1 MAMREKIQKLAQ
13 VKDNPSVSISINTH
27 RTHPDNLQDAIV
39 LKNALKEAE
48 ERILNDFDKKD
59 ITTLLEKINQVEN
72 EVDVNQNLESL
83 HIFLSENHQEI
94 IRSSVEIPENRV
106 AVDDHFLIRPLL
118 KTTAKTQEYL
128 ILFLSQDNTRLFE
141 AVNDSI
147 VEEIKNDDFPF
158 GENPNIVVG
167 NEAKSDGKK
176 VDAIIKEHFNVVDKA
191 LLEVHHQTGLNCVVI
206 TTENNYSLLLEVAN
220 KPDVY
225 KGYAVADYNNSK
237 PHQLAESAW
246 PLIQDMMKEHKLQ
259 KIEEVKEAIGNG
271 MVLTELQDIYKA
283 AIDGRGEVLIVHEDF
298 SKPVRMTDERSFEV
312 VDEEQLNEPDVIDD
326 ITTNIAWEVISKNG
340 DVVFTTQEEIKDLGD
355 IVLKTR
361 Y

>member
-94 IRSSVEIPENRV
+94 IRSSVEIPQNRV
-106 AVDDHFLIRPLL
+106 AVDNHFLIRPLL

-128 ILFLSQDNTRLFE
+128 ILFLSQNNTRLFE
-141 AVNDSI
+141 AENDSI
-147 VEEIKNDDFPF
+147 VEEIKNEDFPF

-191 LLEVHHQTGLNCVVI
+191 LLGVHNQTGLNCVVI

-225 KGYAVADYNNSK
+225 KGYVVADYNNSK
-237 PHQLAESAW
+237 PHQLAENAW
-246 PLIQDMMKEHKLQ
+246 PLIEEKMKQHKLQ
-259 KIEEVKEAIGNG
+259 KIEEVKEAVGNG
-271 MVLTELQDIYKA
+271 TVLTELQDIYKA
-283 AIDGRGEVLIVHEDF
+283 AIDGRGELLVVHQDF
-298 SKPVRMTDERSFEV
+298 SKPVRMTGERSFEV
-312 VDEEQLNEPDVIDD
+312 VTEEQINEADVIDD